1 MSTKDNKLHIGIYG
15 KRNMG
20 KSSLINSIT
29 GQEIAIVSEIPG
41 TTTDPVKKSYE
52 ILDFAPAILID
63 TAGIDDNGDLGKER
77 IKKTLHTISTI
88 DFGILVINNSE
99 FTEFDE
105 SIIKE
110 LNYRKVPY
118 LIINNKSDICP
129 LKEETIKYVKDK
141 LKTKI
146 INYSVINPDH
156 TLLIDNIKKVAKN
169 LSHKNTSIIGDL
181 LNEDDIVMLICPIDS
196 EAPVGRMIL
205 PQVQLIRDVLD
216 NYCTNIVIQ
225 PEQVE
230 NFLKTTGIKP
240 RMVITDSQIFKEA
253 DILIPKDI
261 ELTSFSTVLAR
272 FKGNFTEYI
281 EGTPQI
287 DKLKDGDRILI
298 LEACSHHVS
307 CEDIGRVKLPNWMK
321 KYTNKDLKFEIIS
334 GLSEIKRDIHEYALI
349 IHCGGC
355 MITRKQLESR
365 LQPAIEAGIPVANYG
380 MMIAYIH
387 GIFKR
392 AVHPFRE
399 ID

>member
-29 GQEIAIVSEIPG
+29 GQEIAIVSETPG

-63 TAGIDDNGDLGKER
+63 TAGVDDNGDLGKER

-88 DFGILVINNSE
+88 DFAILVINNSE
-99 FTEFDE
+99 LTDFDQ

-118 LIINNKSDICP
+118 LVINNKSDICP
-129 LKEETIKYVKDK
+129 LKKETIEYVKNE
-141 LKTKI
+141 LKTEI
-146 INYSVINPDH
+146 INYSAINPNQN
-156 TLLIDNIKKVAKN
+156 LLIEKIKELAKN
-169 LSHKNTSIIGDL
+169 LSHKNTSVIGDL
-181 LNEDDIVMLICPIDS
+181 LKEDDIVMLICPIDS

-240 RMVITDSQIFKEA
+240 RLVITDSQIFKEA
-253 DILIPKDI
+253 DKLIPEDI

-272 FKGNFTEYI
+272 FKGNFNEYI
-281 EGTPQI
+281 KGTPQI
-287 DKLKDGDRILI
+287 DKLKDGDRVLI

-307 CEDIGRVKLPNWMK
+307 CEDIGRVKLPNWMT
-321 KYTNKDLKFEIIS
+321 KYTKKDLKFEVIS
-334 GLSEIKRDIHEYALI
+334 GLSEIKRDINEYALI

-392 AVHPFRE
+392 AVAPFRE
-399 ID
+399 IE

>member
-29 GQEIAIVSEIPG
+29 GQEIAIVSETPG

-63 TAGIDDNGDLGKER
+63 TAGVDDNGDLGKER

-88 DFGILVINNSE
+88 DFAILVINNSE
-99 FTEFDE
+99 LTDFDQ

-118 LIINNKSDICP
+118 LVINNKSDICP
-129 LKEETIKYVKDK
+129 LNEETIEYVKNE
-141 LKTKI
+141 LKTEV
-146 INYSVINPDH
+146 INYSAINPNQN
-156 TLLIDNIKKVAKN
+156 LLIEKIKKLAKN
-169 LSHKNTSIIGDL
+169 LSHKNTSVIGDL
-181 LNEDDIVMLICPIDS
+181 LKEDDIVMLICPIDS

-240 RMVITDSQIFKEA
+240 RLVITDSQIFKEA
-253 DILIPKDI
+253 DKLIPEDI

-272 FKGNFTEYI
+272 FKGNFNEYI
-281 EGTPQI
+281 KGTPQI
-287 DKLKDGDRILI
+287 DKLKDGDRVLI

-307 CEDIGRVKLPNWMK
+307 CEDIGRVKLPNWMT
-321 KYTNKDLKFEIIS
+321 KYTKKDLKFEVIS
-334 GLSEIKRDIHEYALI
+334 GLSEIKRNINEYALI

-392 AVHPFRE
+392 AVAPFRE

>member
-29 GQEIAIVSEIPG
+29 GQEIAIVSETPG

-63 TAGIDDNGDLGKER
+63 TAGVDDNGDLGKER

-88 DFGILVINNSE
+88 DFAILVINNSE
-99 FTEFDE
+99 LTDFDQ

-118 LIINNKSDICP
+118 LVINNKSDICP
-129 LKEETIKYVKDK
+129 LKKETIEYVKNE
-141 LKTKI
+141 LKTEV
-146 INYSVINPDH
+146 INYSAINPNQN
-156 TLLIDNIKKVAKN
+156 LLIEKIKELAKN
-169 LSHKNTSIIGDL
+169 LSHKNTSVIGDL
-181 LNEDDIVMLICPIDS
+181 LKEDDIVMLICPIDS

-240 RMVITDSQIFKEA
+240 RLVITDSQIFKEA
-253 DILIPKDI
+253 DKLIPEDI

-272 FKGNFTEYI
+272 FKGNFNEYI
-281 EGTPQI
+281 KGTPQI
-287 DKLKDGDRILI
+287 DKLKDGDRVLI

-307 CEDIGRVKLPNWMK
+307 CEDIGRVKLPNWMT
-321 KYTNKDLKFEIIS
+321 KYTKKDLKFEVIS
-334 GLSEIKRDIHEYALI
+334 GLSEIKRDINEYALI

-392 AVHPFRE
+392 AVAPFRE

>member
-29 GQEIAIVSEIPG
+29 GQEIAIVSETPG

-63 TAGIDDNGDLGKER
+63 TAGVDDNGDLGKER

-88 DFGILVINNSE
+88 DFAILVINNSE
-99 FTEFDE
+99 LTDFDQ

-118 LIINNKSDICP
+118 LVINNKSDICP
-129 LKEETIKYVKDK
+129 LKKETVEYVKNE
-141 LKTKI
+141 LKTEV
-146 INYSVINPDH
+146 INYSAINPNQN
-156 TLLIDNIKKVAKN
+156 LLIEKIKELAKN
-169 LSHKNTSIIGDL
+169 LSHKNTSVIGDL
-181 LNEDDIVMLICPIDS
+181 LKEDDIVMLICPIDS

-240 RMVITDSQIFKEA
+240 RLVITDSQIFKEA
-253 DILIPKDI
+253 DKLIPEDI

-272 FKGNFTEYI
+272 FKGNFNEYI
-281 EGTPQI
+281 KGTPQI
-287 DKLKDGDRILI
+287 DKLKDGDRVLI

-307 CEDIGRVKLPNWMK
+307 CEDIGRVKLPNWMT
-321 KYTNKDLKFEIIS
+321 KYTKKDLKFEVIS
-334 GLSEIKRDIHEYALI
+334 GLSEIKRDINEYALI

-392 AVHPFRE
+392 AVAPFRE